1 MTTCPQCGEQVDARW
16 FCPRC
21 GARLPAADASSQQK
35 RSRAKRRLGL
45 ILGGVGAVLM
55 TLCVMVLV
63 IASVPDPVAL
73 ALSIIAAVV
82 PALGYSWLIVRLDRY
97 EIEPRRALIAAFGW
111 GAVGA
116 VLFSVIAEVVFA
128 GVLATSVGPAAADLL
143 TVTVGAPAIEE
154 AFKGVALLALLWFF
168 RREFDNVLD
177 GLVYGA
183 LVGLGFAMTEN
194 ILYFGA
200 AYLEDGARGLGEL
213 FVARAVLDGLGHAQY
228 TGTTG
233 AAVGWARS
241 RYGKGAGQY
250 LMPIVGYSL
259 ATLQHFLWNT
269 GVVVIS
275 GLHGENLSVITLVL
289 QMVPFFTLPAVV
301 VLYLI
306 ARTASR
312 RELEIL
318 QATLRDEVAGGVLT
332 PEEYQVLTTKT
343 LRSTALAAARQRGGK
358 PLQRRLQR
366 FFQVAAELAFRTYHL
381 KRGERPKA
389 GQHAPEDRFREELA
403 ALRAQLAAA
412 GFQLGSH

>member
-143 TVTVGAPAIEE
+143 TVGAPAIEE

-366 FFQVAAELAFRTYHL
+366 FCQVAAELAFRTYHL